1 MTEHAAESSVEVAD
15 DLNERK
21 PIRVLHVDYES
32 SLLKEEAFKESE
44 EKYRKL
50 FEEAMDAIFVAD
62 AETGILIDCNR
73 AATELVGRAKTELIG
88 KHQRILHAQQ
98 EIVEEGMSRTFK
110 QHVKER
116 EGQVLETQV
125 MTKKGEIK
133 EVAIKAN
140 LIELRGKKVLQGI
153 FRDITEHKQMEK
165 ALRDSEGNYRNI
177 SKKMSGLMK
186 SSAVLLSSTDLHKR
200 LQTIL
205 EVVCEQGWRRAVITL
220 KDENLETTD
229 VVAAGLTKEES
240 EHLRG
245 HQPSGE
251 VLRRRLSSMFE
262 QYRLGEF
269 YYLPWSDPLVQEQF
283 KHAVPSKML
292 KEETLDWNPEDLLYI
307 PLRLPD
313 GKVVGIMSMDDPE
326 DGRRPTRESL
336 APLGLFAYQAATA
349 VENARLIQ
357 QVREYAQHLE
367 EKVEERT
374 KQLKEMQQQL
384 LKSERLAAIGE
395 LAAMIGHDLRNP
407 LTGIAGATYYL
418 KTKCGSKIDNKS
430 KEMLRIIEKDIE
442 NSNKIINDLLEYSR
456 ETKLDLNESNPR
468 LIVKEALSAV
478 KIPRKIRVADLT
490 RDKPKIRVDTD
501 KMKRVF
507 VNMVKNAIDAMP
519 KGGKLTIESR
529 ESNGDLEIVFSD
541 TGVGMS
547 EETLRDIYRP
557 LFTTK
562 AKGMGFGLP
571 ICKRFVEAH
580 GGKICARSTIGK
592 GSTFTVTLPIQP
604 HIEESEKVWVK
615 MPEHVVNR

>member
-240 EHLRG
+240 EHLRVIS
-245 HQPSGE
+245 HP
-251 VLRRRLSSMFE
+251 VK
-262 QYRLGEF
+262 
-269 YYLPWSDPLVQEQF
+269 YY
-283 KHAVPSKML
+283 
-292 KEETLDWNPEDLLYI
+292 
-307 PLRLPD
+307 
-313 GKVVGIMSMDDPE
+313 
-326 DGRRPTRESL
+326 
-336 APLGLFAYQAATA
+336 
-349 VENARLIQ
+349 
-357 QVREYAQHLE
+357 
-367 EKVEERT
+367 
-374 KQLKEMQQQL
+374 
-384 LKSERLAAIGE
+384 
-395 LAAMIGHDLRNP
+395 
-407 LTGIAGATYYL
+407 
-418 KTKCGSKIDNKS
+418 
-430 KEMLRIIEKDIE
+430 
-442 NSNKIINDLLEYSR
+442 
-456 ETKLDLNESNPR
+456 
-468 LIVKEALSAV
+468 
-478 KIPRKIRVADLT
+478 
-490 RDKPKIRVDTD
+490 VD
-501 KMKRVF
+501 
-507 VNMVKNAIDAMP
+507 A
-519 KGGKLTIESR
+519 
-529 ESNGDLEIVFSD
+529 
-541 TGVGMS
+541 
-547 EETLRDIYRP
+547 
-557 LFTTK
+557 
-562 AKGMGFGLP
+562 
-571 ICKRFVEAH
+571 
-580 GGKICARSTIGK
+580 
-592 GSTFTVTLPIQP
+592 
-604 HIEESEKVWVK
+604 
-615 MPEHVVNR
+615 